1 MSAEAFPLVRIRG
14 SLGAAGQT
22 ENSLAELRRS
32 PILRSW
38 TYALRASAN
47 FGIELAPIGSDYE
60 CETGTDPPSSRET
73 STLPDKGGSP
83 CHAPSIPHQAH
94 LATVF
99 GLAAAK
105 GDEPSALLPPPRH
118 RQRDFE
124 SPSHRHADASV
135 EIRTPY
141 SAGAYQTG
149 EIQGALLVGGADG
162 HEPVRVDDPLRDRP
176 EPSPS
181 AVTSPEGRPAP
192 RATSGRRA
200 RRPPRPTPP
209 VSSSRFSRPRWQ
221 RRPVASSPG
230 AAVGRRCLLDAR

>member
-47 FGIELAPIGSDYE
+47 FGKELAPIGSDYE

-83 CHAPSIPHQAH
+83 CHAPSTPHQAH

-118 RQRDFE
+118 PD
-124 SPSHRHADASV
+124 SV
-135 EIRTPY
+135 ISRVLHTDTLTLRSRSEPRTPP
-141 SAGAYQTG
+141 G
-149 EIQGALLVGGADG
+149 VPDRRDPGGA
-162 HEPVRVDDPLRDRP
+162 
-176 EPSPS
+176 
-181 AVTSPEGRPAP
+181 P
-192 RATSGRRA
+192 RRRCRRSRTGSGR
-200 RRPPRPTPP
+200 
-209 VSSSRFSRPRWQ
+209 
-221 RRPVASSPG
+221 
-230 AAVGRRCLLDAR
+230 